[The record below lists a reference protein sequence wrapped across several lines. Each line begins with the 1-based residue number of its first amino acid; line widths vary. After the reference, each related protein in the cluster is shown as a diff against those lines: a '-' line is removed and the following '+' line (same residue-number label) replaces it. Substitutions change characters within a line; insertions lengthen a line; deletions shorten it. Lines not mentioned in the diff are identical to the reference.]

1 MSNYLAVATVTE
13 TLAQIIRDAVLP
25 VVNGAEVTTDRPDR
39 AGGKDAGGRVNLYLF
54 QTAHNAALR
63 NSDLP
68 MRTAAG
74 LPAGRPR
81 AALDLFYL
89 VTFFG
94 RDEQLV
100 AQQLMG
106 LSVAALHATAVLTA
120 DQVAR
125 AVRAAPGGFLDAS
138 DLVQQGQPV
147 TVTPMNLSLEELS
160 KLWSVMFQVP
170 YNLTVAYQ
178 CSVVLLDAGPPV
190 PPALPIRA
198 VGPAIHPA
206 GPSVDRVSGKDGGP
220 AVYGAPLAIEGSHL
234 GGDGARVRI
243 GPETLA
249 PAPGGTD
256 TQLTVPLT
264 GNGLRAGVQWLTVE
278 AGGTAS
284 RAVPF
289 TLSPAPGKI
298 SWVRK
303 ESRADGT
310 LSGTVRVHVDPPV
323 EATQSAVL
331 FLDPLPPK
339 SADALRPPAQ
349 GVSRV
354 LPAHPA
360 APASILEFA
369 VERIV
374 PHKYLVRVA
383 VDGAQSPL
391 QTGPRGTY
399 AAPALGVR

>member
-1 MSNYLAVATVTE
+1 MSNFLAVATVTE
-13 TLAQIIRDAVLP
+13 TLAQIVRDAVLP
-25 VVNGAEVTTDRPDR
+25 VIHGAEVTTDRPDR
-39 AGGKDAGGRVNLYLF
+39 AGKDAGGCVNLYLF

-68 MRTAAG
+68 TRTGAG

-106 LSVAALHATAVLTA
+106 LAVAALHATAVLTA
-120 DQVAR
+120 EQVAR
-125 AVRAAPGGFLDAS
+125 AVRAAPGGFLDGS
-138 DLVQQGQPV
+138 DLVQQPQPV

-190 PPALPIRA
+190 PSALPVRA
-198 VGPAIHPA
+198 VGPVMRPPG
-206 GPSVDRVSGKDGGP
+206 GPSVGRVSGEDGGP
-220 AVYGAPLAIEGSHL
+220 AVYGAPLRIDGSGL
-234 GGDGARVRI
+234 GGEGARVRI
-243 GPETLA
+243 GPETLS
-249 PAPGGTD
+249 PAPGATD
-256 TQLTVPLT
+256 ARLTVSLR
-264 GNGLRAGVQWLTVE
+264 GRLRAGVQWLTVE
-278 AGGTAS
+278 ADGAAS

-289 TLSPAPGKI
+289 TLSPAPGMI
-298 SWVRK
+298 SWVRGA
-303 ESRADGT
+303 SRADGT
-310 LSGTVRVHVDPPV
+310 VSGTVRVHVEPPV
-323 EATQSAVL
+323 ETAQSAAL
-331 FLDPLPPK
+331 FLDPAAPSPGA
-339 SADALRPPAQ
+339 SRPAAQ
-349 GVSRV
+349 GVPRI
-354 LPAHPA
+354 LPAPDA
-360 APASILEFA
+360 DAPASTLEFA

-374 PHKYLVRVA
+374 PHDYLVRVA

-391 QTGPRGTY
+391 QTGADGTW
-399 AAPALGVR
+399 AAPVLDVR